1 MTGGTSAKTSRTT
14 AVMNG
19 STISAR
25 TRPAV
30 SIPMPIGG
38 PENSGS
44 LPSTFCIAGCTWV
57 AMSGA
62 STKSPHIP

>member
-1 MTGGTSAKTSRTT
+1 MTGGTRAKTSRTT

-19 STISAR
+19 NTMSAR

-30 SIPMPIGG
+30 RIPIPIGG

-44 LPSTFCIAGCTWV
+44 LPSTFCMAGCT
-57 AMSGA
+57 
-62 STKSPHIP
+62 